1 MRRNFILYL
10 AMCSLVFLWSAL
22 GWGQCPQDTADKGQ
36 LDQVFIDCTPPDQFA
51 ADSAVVSF
59 DLMFTTDNAG
69 GTAAIGAWNA
79 ALLITSTCSARVV
92 IDETAGGA
100 VYGGTASGSPNDWEA
115 RFNSAIPLS
124 GITPATVI
132 YGAIQDLLPPV
143 NAGPSLAAGTHI
155 LAHVVVVVY
164 DTCCI
169 TIDTTSTQTV
179 ALSVVRN
186 DAVGYKPCWQGPY
199 ECCVGPCTPEAAPV
213 CNAPA
218 TDAGL
223 AGQVIDFQVTATDAD
238 VACCYTFTSCSFD
251 ILENPP
257 SEGAATLNGTC
268 GANSASLTFSWPT
281 SNLDPEGNYTVVF
294 TFTTDCDEV
303 VQCTTIVS
311 IQAKC
316 LFARIGNDAI
326 GSPGGKVQVPITI
339 EAVGTSVGGFTFCI
353 EYDPVTLTF
362 VSLERGA
369 FFDEPG
375 PFAGSYKWHYLVWRN
390 NPSTV
395 IHKFKLCVVGIGKL
409 YYYEGKCLGV
419 SGAETGTLLL
429 TFRLANNELYRC
441 FRSPIIW
448 ERLDPE
454 CIVNAF
460 SDCSGNVV
468 NVPDDPAFFDPQL
481 CPGQWPKAE
490 VVACARLVDG
500 GIVFKCEID
509 PLVRG
514 DINVN
519 GFPYEIGD
527 AVLFANY
534 FLSGIGVFSPDA
546 ETRERQI
553 NATDINADGL
563 TLSVAD
569 LVYLLRIL
577 AGDQAPLGG
586 KLAPIANTVDIAYN
600 GRTVTSKSPVDLGA
614 AWFVFT
620 GEATE
625 VRPMISGVEGGKLVH
640 SVIVKGETRVL
651 VYGLKKGDKIPAGSD
666 ISLFKIYGDVELT
679 KVEAAGYYGAPV
691 DVNIST
697 SITNRPTAF
706 GLSQNYPNP
715 FNASTTIRFAL
726 PTDSDVSLRIYNVA
740 GQLVREYKQHMN
752 TGYRSITWD
761 GTNAKGEVVASG
773 VYFYKLQAADFTKT
787 LKMTL
792 LK

>member
-1 MRRNFILYL
+1 MRRNLILLL

-22 GWGQCPQDTADKGQ
+22 GWGQCVQDTGDHG
-36 LDQVFIDCTPPDQFA
+36 LIDDVFIDCTPPDQFA
-51 ADSAVVSF
+51 SDSAVVSF
-59 DLMFTTDNAG
+59 DLMFTTDNALANEKIVG
-69 GTAAIGAWNA
+69 WNA
-79 ALLITSTCSARVV
+79 ALLISANCSARVV
-92 IDETAGGA
+92 IDDTPGGA
-100 VYGGTASGSPNDWEA
+100 VFGGTASGSPNDWEA
-115 RFNSAIPLS
+115 RFNSSIPPS
-124 GITPATVI
+124 GIAPATVI
-132 YGAIQDLLPPV
+132 YGAILDLLPPV
-143 NAGPSLAAGTHI
+143 NAGPSLGAGTHI
-155 LAHVVVVVY
+155 LCHVVVVVY

-179 ALSVVRN
+179 QLSVVRN
-186 DAVGYKPCWQGPY
+186 DAVGYLPCWKGPY
-199 ECCVGPCTPEAAPV
+199 ECCVTPCAGEAAPV

-223 AGQVIDFQVTATDAD
+223 AGGVIDFPVTATDAD
-238 VACCYTFTSCSFD
+238 VNCCYTFTSCSFD

-257 SEGAATLNGTC
+257 SEGAASLLGTC
-268 GANSASLTFSWPT
+268 GANTASLTFSWPT
-281 SNLDPEGNYTVVF
+281 SNLDPEGVYTIVF

-303 VQCTTIVS
+303 VACTTKVTL
-311 IQAKC
+311 QAKC

-339 EAVGTSVGGFTFCI
+339 EATGTSVGGFTFCI
-353 EYDPVTLTF
+353 EYDPVLLTF
-362 VSLERGA
+362 VSLERGL

-375 PFAGSYKWHYLVWRN
+375 PFAGAYKWHYLVWRN

-409 YYYEGKCLGV
+409 YYYEGKCLPQGD
-419 SGAETGTLLL
+419 SGKLML
-429 TFRLANNELYRC
+429 TFRLSNNELYRC
-441 FRSPIIW
+441 FRAPIIW

-481 CPGQWPKAE
+481 CPGQYPKAE
-490 VVACARLVDG
+490 VVPCARLVDG
-500 GIVFKCEID
+500 GIVFKCDID

-534 FLSGIGVFSPDA
+534 FLSGVGVFSADA

-586 KLAPIANTVDIAYN
+586 AKLTPLANTVD
-600 GRTVTSKSPVDLGA
+600 VTHKGNLIYSESRVDLGA
-614 AWFVFT
+614 AWFVFK
-620 GEATE
+620 GEATS
-625 VRPMISGVEGGKLVH
+625 VVPMITGVE
-640 SVIVKGETRVL
+640 VKSNVSNGETKVL
-651 VYGLKKGDKIPAGSD
+651 VYGMHKGDKISAGTSN
-666 ISLFKIYGDVELT
+666 LFKIHGEVELT
-679 KVEAAGYYGAPV
+679 KVEAAEYYSAAV
-691 DVNIST
+691 NVNIHNT
-697 SITNRPTAF
+697 SIAAMPKTF

-726 PTDSDVSLRIYNVA
+726 PMNSDVSLKIYNVA
-740 GQLVREYKQHMN
+740 GQLVKEYKQQMN
-752 TGYRSITWD
+752 AGYRSITWD
-761 GTNAKGEVVASG
+761 GSNAKGEIVASG

>member
-1 MRRNFILYL
+1 
-10 AMCSLVFLWSAL
+10 
-22 GWGQCPQDTADKGQ
+22 

-69 GTAAIGAWNA
+69 GTQGIGAWNA

-92 IDETAGGA
+92 IDESAGGA

-115 RFNSAIPLS
+115 RFNSSVPPT

-132 YGAIQDLLPPV
+132 YGAIQDLLPPA

-223 AGQVIDFQVTATDAD
+223 AGGTIDFQVTATDAD
-238 VACCYTFTSCSFD
+238 AACCYTFTSCSFD

-268 GANSASLTFSWPT
+268 GANSASLNFSWPT
-281 SNLDPEGNYTVVF
+281 SNLDPEGDYHVVF
-294 TFTTDCDEV
+294 TFVTDCQEV
-303 VQCTTIVS
+303 VTCTTVVS

-362 VSLERGA
+362 VSLERGL

-409 YYYEGKCLGV
+409 YYYEGKCLGA

-441 FRSPIIW
+441 FRSNIVW

-490 VVACARLVDG
+490 VVPCVRLIDG
-500 GIVFKCEID
+500 GIVFRCEID

-534 FLSGIGVFSPDA
+534 FLSGIGVFSNDA
-546 ETRERQI
+546 DTRERQI

-586 KLAPIANTVDIAYN
+586 AKLSPYANTVEINYN
-600 GRTVTSKSPVDLGA
+600 GRTVISTSTVDIGA
-614 AWFVFT
+614 AWFVFK
-620 GEATE
+620 GEATQ
-625 VRPMISGVEGGKLVH
+625 VVPSISGVE
-640 SVIVKGETRVL
+640 VKWNISNGETRVL
-651 VYGLKKGDKIPAGSD
+651 VYGMHKGDKIPAGTKE
-666 ISLFKIYGDVELT
+666 LFKVYGALEAPQ
-679 KVEAAGYYGAPV
+679 VEAAEYNSAPV
-691 DVNIST
+691 EVKVTAGGI
-697 SITNRPTAF
+697 RPTAF
-706 GLSQNYPNP
+706 SLSQNYPNP

-740 GQLVREYKQHMN
+740 GQLVKEYKQHMN